1 MRLRQ
6 AQKGKTKK
14 QKERRHRSPNLMS
27 RNDQRTWRTHPSLA
41 HSTWMY
47 RNKKVTKKSINK
59 TNQYMYITASE
70 DRELSPIERK
80 ELLQSSEFIQFFN
93 KATRI
98 LERAINVGQLD
109 IGVDYAE
116 EENDSSKRYAVGPL
130 L

>member
-1 MRLRQ
+1 MDVPKQ
-6 AQKGKTKK
+6 EGNKEIYQQKPT
-14 QKERRHRSPNLMS
+14 
-27 RNDQRTWRTHPSLA
+27 
-41 HSTWMY
+41 
-47 RNKKVTKKSINK
+47 SIC
-59 TNQYMYITASE
+59 TASE

-80 ELLQSSEFIQFFN
+80 ELLQSYEFIQFFN